1 MIKDVL
7 FVDTSL
13 THADDLITNQQ
24 DSLLKMYYLGPLN
37 RLNRDKNSLD
47 NTPLLCPGV
56 GFQTNLAGTACIL
69 MSGAYPPVYLCL
81 HWIQGTFRAERAC
94 PICVRHD
101 NNTGTIDER
110 SCGNLLQVTTGEHSA
125 KETE

>member
-1 MIKDVL
+1 MIKDLL
-7 FVDTSL
+7 FVEPLL

-47 NTPLLCPGV
+47 DTSLLCPEDE
-56 GFQTNLAGTACIL
+56 FQTNLAGTACIL
-69 MSGAYPPVYLCL
+69 MLGAYPPVYLC
-81 HWIQGTFRAERAC
+81 HRWIQGTFRAERAC

-110 SCGNLLQVTTGEHSA
+110 SCENLLQATTGEHGA
-125 KETE
+125 RETE